1 MSFIV
6 TPKGNYVPVSNVK
19 VVKPLSA
26 GGCVVSLKT
35 GESFKDSRT
44 PAELLS
50 NLVDRDLTPVVTSI
64 YAEIEALKVGVAHE
78 LTKLNSEIRG
88 VTSNTNELNSG
99 VTESARLVVKQVS
112 KLDSA
117 TQQLAT
123 SQGKIRRVTKE
134 LEYAIEEAVQG
145 S

>member
-6 TPKGNYVPVSNVK
+6 TPNGNYVPVSNVK

-26 GGCVVSLKT
+26 GGCVVTLKT

-44 PAELLS
+44 PADLLS

-112 KLDSA
+112 KLESA
-117 TQQLAT
+117 TGQL
-123 SQGKIRRVTKE
+123 SKVEGKVRTLAKE
-134 LEYAIEEAVQG
+134 LEDAIEEAIQG